1 MLLIYSQKSLGMLA
15 SLDLY
20 NCPITSLDEYRSQVF
35 KLLTS
40 LQSLDGINENGEE
53 LDSEGEDGEEEEEEE
68 ESSDEDDDEPGLD
81 YLLNNDLASVSNVS
95 TS

>member
-1 MLLIYSQKSLGMLA
+1 MGMLA

-35 KLLTS
+35 KLLAS

-68 ESSDEDDDEPGLD
+68 EDSDEDDDDEPGLD
-81 YLLNNDLASVSNVS
+81 YLLNNELASVSNFVFDKCKR
-95 TS
+95 TE